1 MMNGSETWRSMVNTG
16 LRLVIGSWK
25 MTEIAL
31 PRIFC
36 ISERGIFVRSFPS
49 NMMLPPAI

>member
-1 MMNGSETWRSMVNTG
+1 MVNTG

-36 ISERGIFVRSFPS
+36 ISESDSLVKSRPS

>member
-1 MMNGSETWRSMVNTG
+1 MMKDSATCFSMVNTG
-16 LRLVIGSWK
+16 FKLVIGSWK
-25 MTEIAL
+25 ITEISL

-36 ISERGIFVRSFPS
+36 ISEIGSSVSSRPL